1 MIKVSI
7 KKQDQITNQ
16 AQFSSQEEADAW
28 LASHE
33 GMGSFGQ
40 KAQTIEQQVEISPA
54 VLESQEVLDENG
66 ESFDP
71 PQFQDVEIVPAQ
83 HEMQEMHIPGYV
95 VEIEDIS
102 AKLEQEKANA
112 EAQAFLDSS
121 DWKVLRHRDQQDI
134 GLATSLSGEE
144 FQELLQQRQMA
155 REAII
160 K

>member
-1 MIKVSI
+1 MKQVSI
-7 KKQDQITNQ
+7 LQDNILTNQ
-16 AQFSSQEEADAW
+16 ASFPSQEEAQAW
-28 LASHE
+28 LSHHE

>member
-1 MIKVSI
+1 MIKISI
-7 KKQDQITNQ
+7 KKQDKITNQ
-16 AQFSSQEEADAW
+16 ASFPSQEEAQAW

-33 GMGSFGQ
+33 GMKSFGEP
-40 KAQTIEQQVEISPA
+40 AQTIEQQVEISPA

>member
-1 MIKVSI
+1 MIKISI
-7 KKQDQITNQ
+7 KKQDQVTNQ
-16 AQFSSQEEADAW
+16 AQFSSQEEAQAW

-33 GMGSFGQ
+33 GMKSFGEP
-40 KAQTIEQQVEISPA
+40 AQTIEQQVEISPA
-54 VLESQEVLDENG
+54 VLESQELLDENG

-83 HEMQEMHIPGYV
+83 YEMQEMHIPGYV